1 MYGGGMNNWNN
12 NQQMRER
19 MENDAQEYKLR
30 ETNPEQAKRDIAS
43 RMSVRVALLILA
55 LVAIFL
61 LVRGM

>member
-1 MYGGGMNNWNN
+1 MKMNDWNN
-12 NQQMRER
+12 NLQVRER
-19 MENDAQEYKLR
+19 MQNEALEYKLR
-30 ETNPEQAKRDIAS
+30 ETDPEQAKRDIAS

>member
-12 NQQMRER
+12 HQQVREQ
-19 MENDAQEYKLR
+19 MQNEALEYQLR
-30 ETNPEQAKRDIAS
+30 EADPRQAKRDIAS
-43 RMSVRVALLILA
+43 RTSVRVTLLLLA